1 MNKNN
6 IKLNCYN
13 QYCVFNKN
21 KQCCRSEISLNRI
34 GVCENIFLVGSDNF
48 KNLEDIKT
56 DYLKNMLN
64 PTNEIMKDDVDW
76 FHKRQKMNEI
86 HPLEVFLT
94 ELLKQVEKEDIKN
107 KRTKK

>member
-1 MNKNN
+1 MNKKN

-21 KQCCRSEISLNRI
+21 DECTRTSISLNRI

-48 KNLEDIKT
+48 KNIQKIKD

-64 PTNEIMKDDVDW
+64 PTNEIMKGDVDW
-76 FHKRQKMNEI
+76 FHKCQKMNEI
-86 HPLEVFLT
+86 HPLEEFLN
-94 ELLKQVEKEDIKN
+94 ELLDEIEKQ
-107 KRTKK
+107 KKK